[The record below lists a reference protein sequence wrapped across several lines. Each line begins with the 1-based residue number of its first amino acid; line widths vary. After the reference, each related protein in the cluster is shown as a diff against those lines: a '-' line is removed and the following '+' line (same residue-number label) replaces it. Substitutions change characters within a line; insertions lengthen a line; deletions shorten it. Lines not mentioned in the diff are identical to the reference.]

1 MVENAQELLGLFVGP
16 PLEEWDRTDGAP
28 ETVVIYL
35 FRRNLEDDCLIRA
48 ELEEFMRYK
57 ANDLG
62 IASYELAPL
71 GLTDVYYKLLA

>member
-1 MVENAQELLGLFVGP
+1 MKRLREFEVVNKKHLADLSAANNTKIV
-16 PLEEWDRTDGAP
+16 D
-28 ETVVIYL
+28 ETNCQLVYKL
-35 FRRNLEDDCLIRA
+35 PSDYIRA

-62 IASYELAPL
+62 IASWELNPL